1 MSIQCN
7 DRERIF
13 MDGTPEEW
21 EALEQHAASCPAC
34 AEEVRAWRELSTAAA
49 ELRDYSAD
57 PALWTR
63 ISASLETPLT
73 EQAAQESARQSARDA
88 ARESR
93 WSFLGFDWRM
103 PLVWQTAMAAALVL
117 AMTLGG
123 AYLYEQGRHSGNAP
137 GTAGNVA
144 KNSLLNDRALSE
156 VERTE
161 NAYMQ
166 AIDKLAGEAKPQL
179 DAGESPLM
187 DSYREKLLVLDSA
200 IDELRAEAGQNPSN
214 AHLRYQLLAMY
225 REKQGTL
232 QEILES
238 KR

>member
-1 MSIQCN
+1 MSMQCE

-13 MDGTPEEW
+13 LDGTPEEW
-21 EALEQHAASCPAC
+21 AALEQHAAFCTLC
-34 AEEVRAWRELSTAAA
+34 AEELRAWQGLSTAAA
-49 ELRDYSAD
+49 ELRNYRDD

-63 ISASLETPLT
+63 ISASLETPLV
-73 EQAAQESARQSARDA
+73 EQAAQNA
-88 ARESR
+88 AREKR
-93 WSFLGFDWRM
+93 WAFLRFDWGSA
-103 PLVWQTAMAAALVL
+103 LVWQTVLAAVLVL
-117 AMTLGG
+117 ALTGSG
-123 AYLYEQGRHSGNAP
+123 VYLYLQHTR
-137 GTAGNVA
+137 AGAGVVA
-144 KNSLLNDRALSE
+144 SKNPLLNDRALAE

-166 AIDKLAGEAKPQL
+166 AIDKLAAEAKPQI
-179 DAGESPLM
+179 DSGASPLM

-200 IDELRAEAGQNPSN
+200 IDELRLQAGQNPSN

-238 KR
+238 KQ

>member
-1 MSIQCN
+1 MSLRCE

-13 MDGTPEEW
+13 MDGTLEEW
-21 EALEQHAASCPAC
+21 TALEQHTASCKVC
-34 AEEVRAWRELSTAAA
+34 AQELRAWRELSTAAA

-57 PALWTR
+57 PSLWTR
-63 ISASLETPLT
+63 ISASLETPLA
-73 EQAAQESARQSARDA
+73 QAAQEA
-88 ARESR
+88 ARESARLAAREKR
-93 WSFLGFDWRM
+93 WVFLGFDWRM
-103 PLVWQTAMAAALVL
+103 PLVWQTAVAAALVL

-123 AYLYEQGRHSGNAP
+123 AYVYEQSWQTGTAP
-137 GTAGNVA
+137 GTAGNVT
-144 KNSLLNDRALSE
+144 KNPLLNDRALSE

-187 DSYREKLLVLDSA
+187 DGYREKLLVLDSA
-200 IDELRAEAGQNPSN
+200 IDELRLGAGQNPSN

-238 KR
+238 KP

>member
-21 EALEQHAASCPAC
+21 AALEQHAASCPEC

-63 ISASLETPLT
+63 ISASLETPLA
-73 EQAAQESARQSARDA
+73 QAAQEA
-88 ARESR
+88 AREAAR
-93 WSFLGFDWRM
+93 EKGWAFLSFGWRK
-103 PLVWQTAMAAALVL
+103 PLVWQTAAVAALVL

-123 AYLYEQGRHSGNAP
+123 AYIYEQNRRSGIGP
-137 GTAGNVA
+137 ETTGNVA
-144 KNSLLNDRALSE
+144 KNPLLNDRALSE

-200 IDELRAEAGQNPSN
+200 IDELRLEAGQNPSN

>member
-1 MSIQCN
+1 MSVQCAN
-7 DRERIF
+7 RERVF

-21 EALEQHAASCPAC
+21 AALEQHAASCLEC

-63 ISASLETPLT
+63 ISASLETPLA
-73 EQAAQESARQSARDA
+73 EQAAQESARQPARDA

-93 WSFLGFDWRM
+93 WAFLGFDWRM
-103 PLVWQTAMAAALVL
+103 SLVWQTAMAAVLVL

-123 AYLYEQGRHSGNAP
+123 AYLYEQNRQTGIAP
-137 GTAGNVA
+137 GATGTSARNP
-144 KNSLLNDRALSE
+144 LLNDRALSE
-156 VERTE
+156 VQRTE

-187 DSYREKLLVLDSA
+187 DGYREKLLVLDSA

-225 REKQGTL
+225 HEKQGTL

>member
-7 DRERIF
+7 ERGRIF

-21 EALEQHAASCPAC
+21 AALEQHAASCPEC

-49 ELRDYSAD
+49 ELRAYSED

-63 ISASLETPLT
+63 ISASLETPLA
-73 EQAAQESARQSARDA
+73 EQAAQESARQSARQA

-93 WSFLGFDWRM
+93 WAFLGFDWRM
-103 PLVWQTAMAAALVL
+103 PLVWQTALAAALVL

-123 AYLYEQGRHSGNAP
+123 AYLYEQNRGSGSPLGAT
-137 GTAGNVA
+137 GTAS
-144 KNSLLNDRALSE
+144 KNPLLNDRALSE

-200 IDELRAEAGQNPSN
+200 IDELRLEAGQNPSN

-238 KR
+238 KQ